1 MNPRDGYPPYALS
14 RGASSAN
21 LSTSPQPK
29 FDSLFYFDEKA
40 SLFFSKPAFPFGGET
55 EIRTL
60 GSFESLV
67 FKTSSLNHS
76 DISPYRER
84 ITLYQIFEEM
94 SIPFGEFIWFF
105 QRNSPKIILTLFTG
119 LYLKSQLFWDAWD

>member
-21 LSTSPQPK
+21 LSTSPQPNFHSVFN
-29 FDSLFYFDEKA
+29 FDSGKA
-40 SLFFSKPAFPFGGET
+40 SLNETCLSVGGET

-84 ITLYQIFEEM
+84 IVLYQISGEM
-94 SIPFGEFIWFF
+94 SIPFGEFI
-105 QRNSPKIILTLFTG
+105 
-119 LYLKSQLFWDAWD
+119 